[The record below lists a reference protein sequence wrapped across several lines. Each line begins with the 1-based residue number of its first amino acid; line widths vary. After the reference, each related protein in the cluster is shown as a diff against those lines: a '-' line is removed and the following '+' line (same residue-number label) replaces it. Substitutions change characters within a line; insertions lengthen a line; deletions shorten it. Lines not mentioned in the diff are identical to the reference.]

1 MHSIKKNIQQE
12 EEDKNTYEN
21 RCFIFLSIMIIFNYN
36 RGKNMEEDLI
46 KEETKKDNILI
57 IVGIIILVII
67 AVVIVFYKLNK
78 NNTKKANSNTVTIS
92 DDISTTLDD
101 TQIDKNTE
109 KKGNTVYI
117 YAKGYADIAPIAFTY
132 DCKSENCEIITTEK
146 GIILYDDN
154 NVKYRELTQYEYEQ
168 IYNQE
173 ISPSGEKL
181 DSGDF
186 KKIEPYKK
194 LLRFLAMMIVV
205 IAVTLIF
212 VMFWRDNYNE
222 GIVFPFYYKGHWLV
236 GAFYAFFFLTFS
248 HIYGGMSYGYLKN
261 TNIIFSQILALLCTN
276 IVIYLEIVLLSARF
290 VKVVPMFELT
300 VIEAAFLSISTCIID
315 RLFKT
320 LFPPHKI
327 TVLYQ
332 EYDPSELL
340 RKVKTRKDRYR
351 IQETVDVNR
360 EWDEL
365 ICIIDKCES
374 ILVYDVHSELRNKI
388 VKYCYEKDIRLY
400 VTPKI
405 SDILIRSSD
414 NIHLFD
420 TPLMLLR
427 NNGLNFEQRILK
439 RLLDVIVSLVVI
451 IVTSPIMAIIALA
464 IKLYDGGPV
473 FFKQKRCTL
482 DGKVFEIHKF
492 RSMIVDAEKEGIS
505 IPATDKD
512 PRITPVGNVI
522 RMTRLDE
529 LPQVFDILIGNM
541 SIVGP
546 RPERVEHVEKY
557 TKEVPEFA
565 YRLKVKGG
573 LTGYAQIYGKYNT
586 TAYDKLRLDLM
597 YIENYSLMLDIK
609 LILMTIRVM
618 FSKDST
624 EGIDVAKENEN
635 LKQELLEEIRQEN
648 SDTPEK

>member
-1 MHSIKKNIQQE
+1 M
-12 EEDKNTYEN
+12 
-21 RCFIFLSIMIIFNYN
+21 
-36 RGKNMEEDLI
+36 
-46 KEETKKDNILI
+46 
-57 IVGIIILVII
+57 
-67 AVVIVFYKLNK
+67 NK
-78 NNTKKANSNTVTIS
+78 
-92 DDISTTLDD
+92 
-101 TQIDKNTE
+101 
-109 KKGNTVYI
+109 
-117 YAKGYADIAPIAFTY
+117 
-132 DCKSENCEIITTEK
+132 
-146 GIILYDDN
+146 
-154 NVKYRELTQYEYEQ
+154 
-168 IYNQE
+168 
-173 ISPSGEKL
+173 
-181 DSGDF
+181 

-315 RLFKT
+315 GLFKT

-586 TAYDKLRLDLM
+586 TPYDKLKLDLM
-597 YIENYSLMLDIK
+597 YIQNYSILLDLK
-609 LILMTIRVM
+609 LILMTVKIIFM
-618 FSKDST
+618 KEST
-624 EGIDVAKENEN
+624 EGFKEGEN
-635 LKQELLEEIRQEN
+635 NKDE
-648 SDTPEK
+648 